1 MNPGNALL
9 FIFAKKIKVTKERI
23 WVGIRTVL
31 HILGCAL
38 FMYGFTRINVCRI
51 YPYNYPYL
59 DWILACFI
67 LLVGYSFY
75 FFFVKKFYTTG
86 FFGKFWLY
94 VFLAITIM
102 TIVEIV
108 LLLPD
113 FKIMQSCDRFRFK
126 AYLLQSFFLVYFRN
140 AGLVGLLVILRM
152 NHYYRVN
159 YKEERKTNIQVNS
172 TYSIISNKM
181 TTTLNVDE
189 IVYIQHQKN
198 YTYFY
203 MLDGRSYS
211 QYISLVKVEEE
222 MPDGIF
228 EYANRN
234 TLINIHHH
242 YSYKNGTLYLNEGGA
257 ANDSLEGI
265 SISKHYKSMLMD
277 KINM

>member
-38 FMYGFTRINVCRI
+38 FVDVFTRINVCRI
-51 YPYNYPYL
+51 FPYNHPYVEWL
-59 DWILACFI
+59 LAGAI

-75 FFFVKKFYTTG
+75 FYFVKKFYVSG
-86 FFGKFWLY
+86 FFAKFWCA
-94 VFLAITIM
+94 FATAITIL
-102 TIVEIV
+102 TALEFI
-108 LLLPD
+108 LLLPELQALLIYD
-113 FKIMQSCDRFRFK
+113 ALTYKLYIIQSI
-126 AYLLQSFFLVYFRN
+126 FLVFFRN
-140 AGLVGLLVILRM
+140 MGLVGLLLILRM

-222 MPDGIF
+222 MPDGMF